1 MVDTRGVDRR
11 EHGNGSKNADGGAR
25 DVRWRHAHEVQGLLD
40 TLAIYRRYAVDLAAE
55 NTMLREQV
63 AVLRAIATASLHAKR
78 SS

>member
-1 MVDTRGVDRR
+1 MIDTRGVDRR
-11 EHGNGSKNADGGAR
+11 EHGEGSKNADAGPGTSDGGTPTKI
-25 DVRWRHAHEVQGLLD
+25 QGLLD
-40 TLAIYRRYAVDLAAE
+40 TLSIYRRYAVDLAAE